1 MTDERMNLPSA
12 SGYSRLLHC
21 PGSWRLE
28 QQSPVAE
35 ETPEMASGTKIHAWL
50 AGELPDEALTLQEMG
65 TATMCREL
73 EHRAID
79 AWKQICGIAGDV
91 TTIREERMYL
101 HEGFAPIFSGKP
113 DLVLISRE
121 RREALILDYKTG
133 FGEQQDSCE
142 NDQLRALSVLLR
154 HETPDIV
161 AVTVGIIQPGAGMHV
176 QLSTFEASHID
187 DAESE
192 LRAALKRAMEPDAP
206 TVLGNHCKFCAAKAI
221 CDKQQRNLERVER
234 LHIGTYVDRQELL
247 SNDRLAE
254 LLDACGQAERMIGN
268 IRAEAKRRLEA
279 GESVPGWRLVDGAAR
294 RTVTDAKT
302 LAETLLIHL
311 GITHQEIVER
321 CASIKVSDL
330 DVLIRQKTGMKVK
343 DVKAWQAE
351 YLQGTLE
358 IKQSD
363 KKLERYNGKD
373 HS

>member
-1 MTDERMNLPSA
+1 M
-12 SGYSRLLHC
+12 
-21 PGSWRLE
+21 
-28 QQSPVAE
+28 AE

-50 AGELPDEALTLQEMG
+50 AGELPDEELTLPEMD
-65 TATMCREL
+65 TAQMCRTL
-73 EHRAID
+73 EHCAID
-79 AWKQICGIAGDV
+79 EWKQMRGVTHDV
-91 TTIREERMYL
+91 IIIREERMYL
-101 HEGFAPIFSGKP
+101 HEGFSPIFSGKP

-121 RREALILDYKTG
+121 QSEALILDYKTG
-133 FGEQQDSCE
+133 YGEQQDSCE
-142 NDQLRALSVLLR
+142 NDQLRALAVLLR
-154 HETPDIV
+154 HENPDIA
-161 AVTVGIIQPGAGMHV
+161 AVTVGIIQPGAGMRV
-176 QLSTFEASHID
+176 QLSTFNASHID
-187 DAESE
+187 DAEDE
-192 LRAALKRAMEPDAP
+192 LRAALKRAQDPDAP
-206 TVLGNHCKFCAAKAI
+206 TVLGNHCKYCNAKAI

-247 SNDRLAE
+247 SNDRLSE

-302 LAETLLIHL
+302 LADTLLIQL

-330 DVLIRQKTGMKVK
+330 DVLIRQKTGMKAK

-351 YLQGTLE
+351 YLQGIIE

-363 KKLERYNGKD
+363 RKLERQNDKIRHDADSAAPQPKGKSND
-373 HS
+373 K